1 MSDPQR
7 IAFASLI
14 AVAAVLVACTTP
26 VGVRRED
33 PEAVHRELTAN
44 VLTAG
49 RPSDRSY
56 QLLERF
62 GLRERFEK
70 EPEAVLAELHAGLQ
84 PTGDHRRLSGLAELC
99 FYHGERSGDRR
110 YQLASAVYSYALLFP
125 GPGGE
130 TLDAS
135 DPRVRLAY
143 DLYNRALTAV
153 VSDEAGK
160 GRSQLALPFG
170 TLDLEI
176 DDAEFIWAGHRFGD
190 MVDAANYSVRGL
202 RDRYRRPGIGAPF
215 AATLGPLAEEPP
227 PGAEWLV
234 PQVRVPTTLVLRL
247 YDARAALLGDQ
258 LRGRVEVF
266 TPDEA
271 STTEIDGQTVPIE
284 FETTFALAETLAGSE
299 FFDFELKGFFMGAFR
314 PLRAAVIGTGHVEE
328 EGSDQGLFFLEPYR
342 PGRIPVVLVH
352 GTASSPGRWGDLV
365 NELSNDRA
373 IAERYQFWLFLYNT
387 GNPVGYSGGLLR
399 HSLEAAVERLDP
411 EGRDEAVHQMVVIG
425 HSQGGL
431 LTKLTAVESGD
442 AFWDRVARVPIDELD
457 LSEDVRETLRRSL
470 FYTPAP
476 FVKRVVFVCTPHGG
490 SYLASFSLA
499 GLLADLVAL
508 PSNLAQVGFEL
519 ALRNPGNLLLGN
531 VGRLPT
537 SIDNMTPGNPFLQA
551 LGELPVA
558 PGIASHSII
567 AVQGSGPPEQGSDGV
582 VRYESAHI
590 DGVESEFIVRSGH
603 SAQSNPGVIQEVRR
617 ILLAH
622 EAQAHEAS
630 ISRPER
636 LRPRAPTLP

>member
-1 MSDPQR
+1 VPAPQR
-7 IAFASLI
+7 SRIASLVAI
-14 AVAAVLVACTTP
+14 AALLAACASP

-33 PEAVHRELTAN
+33 PETVHRELTAN
-44 VLTAG
+44 VLSAG
-49 RPSDRSY
+49 RPSDRTY

-70 EPEAVLAELHAGLQ
+70 EPAAVLAELHAGLQ
-84 PTGDHRRLSGLAELC
+84 PTGDHRRLSGLAELS
-99 FYHGERSGDRR
+99 FYHGERSGDGR
-110 YQLASAVYSYALLFP
+110 YQLAAAVYAYALLFP

-130 TLDAS
+130 TLDPS

-143 DLYNRALTAV
+143 DLYNRALTSV
-153 VSDEAGK
+153 VSAEAGK
-160 GRSQLALPFG
+160 GRRQLELPFG

-176 DDAEFIWAGHRFGD
+176 DEAEFSWAGHRFGD

-215 AATLGPLAEEPP
+215 AATLGSLTAEPP

-234 PQVRVPTTLVLRL
+234 PAVRVPTTVVMRL
-247 YDARAALLGDQ
+247 DGARAALPGGQ
-258 LRGRVEVF
+258 LTGRIEVF

-271 STTEIDGQTVPIE
+271 STTGIDGQTVPIE

-328 EGSDQGLFFLEPYR
+328 EDSDQGLFFLEPYR

-365 NELSNDRA
+365 NELANDRA
-373 IAERYQFWLFLYNT
+373 IATRYQFWLFLYNT
-387 GNPVGYSGGLLR
+387 GNPIGYSGGRLR
-399 HSLEAAVERLDP
+399 HALETAVERLDP
-411 EGRDEAVHQMVVIG
+411 QGRDAALREMVVIG

-442 AFWDRVARVPIDELD
+442 AFWDRVSRVPIDELD
-457 LSEDVRETLRRSL
+457 LSDEVRETLRGSL

-508 PSNLAQVGFEL
+508 PSNLAQVGLEL

-551 LGELPVA
+551 LDELPVA
-558 PGIASHSII
+558 PEIASNSII
-567 AVQGSGPPEQGSDGV
+567 AVRGSGPPEEGSDGV
-582 VRYESAHI
+582 VSYESAHI

-603 SAQSNPGVIQEVRR
+603 SAQSNPEVIQEVRR

-622 EAQAHEAS
+622 AARASAAS
-630 ISRPER
+630 ISEATP
-636 LRPRAPTLP
+636 LHPVAPAPP

>member
-1 MSDPQR
+1 
-7 IAFASLI
+7 
-14 AVAAVLVACTTP
+14 
-26 VGVRRED
+26 VRREN

-62 GLRERFEK
+62 DLRARFER
-70 EPEAVLAELHAGLQ
+70 EPEVVLALLHAGLK
-84 PTGDHRRLSGLAELC
+84 PKGDHRRLSGLAELS
-99 FYHGERSGDRR
+99 FYHGERSGDAR
-110 YQLASAVYSYALLFP
+110 YQLAAAVYAYALLFP

-143 DLYNRALTAV
+143 DLYNRSLTAV
-153 VSDEAGK
+153 VSAESGST
-160 GRSQLALPFG
+160 GQRELELPFG
-170 TLDLEI
+170 TLDVAL
-176 DDAEFIWAGHRFGD
+176 DPAEFTWAGHRLVD
-190 MVDAANYSVRGL
+190 LVDAANYSVHGL

-215 AATLGPLAEEPP
+215 AAALGPLAEEPP

-234 PQVRVPTTLVLRL
+234 PQVRVPTTVVLRL
-247 YDARAALLGDQ
+247 DGARAALRD
-258 LRGRVEVF
+258 GRLTGRIEVF

-271 STTEIDGQTVPIE
+271 DALEIDRRSVPIE
-284 FETTFALAETLAGSE
+284 FETTFALAETLAESD
-299 FFDFELKGFFMGAFR
+299 FFEFELKGFFMGAFR
-314 PLRAAVIGTGHVEE
+314 PLRAAVIGTGRVEKG
-328 EGSDQGLFFLEPYR
+328 GSELGLFFLEPYR

-365 NELSNDRA
+365 NELGNDRA
-373 IAERYQFWLFLYNT
+373 ISERYQFWLFQYNT

-399 HSLEAAVERLDP
+399 HTLETAVRRLDP
-411 EGRDEAVHQMVVIG
+411 EGRDAALRQMVVIG

-442 AFWDRVARVPIDELD
+442 AFWERVSHVPIDELD
-457 LSEDVRETLRRSL
+457 LSEDVRETLLRSL

-476 FVKRVVFVCTPHGG
+476 FVKRVIFLCTPHGG

-499 GLLADLVAL
+499 GLVADLVAL
-508 PSNLAQVGFEL
+508 PSNLAQVGLEL

-551 LGELPVA
+551 LWALPVA
-558 PGIASHSII
+558 PGIASNSII
-567 AVQGSGPPEQGSDGV
+567 AVQGSGPPESGSDGV
-582 VRYESAHI
+582 VSYESAHV

-603 SAQSNPGVIQEVRR
+603 SAQSDPEVIQEVRR

-622 EAQAHEAS
+622 LKPD
-630 ISRPER
+630 PER
-636 LRPRAPTLP
+636 SDAGPRTLQDP